1 MVPMSG
7 SHGGINPWTMKEA
20 GINPDDVKDF
30 SVSINPVSLP
40 SSIQNVIQDSAIYRY
55 PDSRSRNLIERLS
68 RKYGHPPE
76 ELMVVNGTSQA
87 IFLIAAAF
95 LKTGDTTLIADP
107 TYSEYRD
114 ASEVSGARV
123 IEYRA
128 REEDNFNP
136 DCLEICR
143 IIREEKPKVFW
154 ICSPNN
160 PTGSWLNENQL
171 KALSTTCVETDCMM
185 VLDEAYRCFAPPG
198 LLPELT
204 LPGVITLHSMTKDFC
219 IPGLRLGWLRAETHL
234 VETLLGRQPDWSVSA
249 PAQDAGSACMNKL
262 KYFEKSWKETREN
275 TLMMADRLRSLGL
288 KVFPSAGNFLL
299 VRIGDDADVKHL
311 SGELWK
317 ELILVRDC
325 ASFDLEGFIRIG
337 TRSPGDIE
345 TLLKIIERNLLK

>member
-1 MVPMSG
+1 MSG

-40 SSIQNVIQDSAIYRY
+40 PSILKEIQNSAIYRY
-55 PDSRSRNLIERLS
+55 PDSRSRSLLEKLS
-68 RKYGHPPE
+68 REYGHPPE

-95 LKTGDTTLIADP
+95 LESGDTTLIAGP

-128 REEDNFNP
+128 REEKNFKP
-136 DCLEICR
+136 DSRELCR
-143 IIREEKPKVFW
+143 IIRAEQPKVFW

-160 PTGSWLNENQL
+160 PTGSWLDEKQL
-171 KALSTTCVETDCMM
+171 PELSAACVETGCIM

-198 LLPELT
+198 LLPELS
-204 LPGVITLHSMTKDFC
+204 PAGVITLHSMTKDFC
-219 IPGLRLGWLRAETHL
+219 IPGLRLGWLHGEAPV
-234 VETLLGRQPDWSVSA
+234 VETLLRHQPDWSVSA
-249 PAQDAGSACMNKL
+249 PAQDAGAACMDKL
-262 KYFEKSWKETREN
+262 DYFEKSWTETREN
-275 TLMMADRLRSLGL
+275 TLLMAGRLQALGL
-288 KVFPSAGNFLL
+288 RVFPSAGNFLL
-299 VRIGDDADVKHL
+299 VKIGDDTGDDNAVKKL
-311 SGELWK
+311 SRYLWK

-325 ASFDLEGFIRIG
+325 ASFGLEGFIRIG
-337 TRSPGDIE
+337 TRSLPDIDI
-345 TLLKIIERNLLK
+345 LLKLIERNL